1 MHKNILTL
9 NFARIFLQQVR
20 HFLIIILY
28 NFQFLIWFTVQCW
41 LTDWT
46 ELSGE
51 YLRLAVMS
59 ELCSAL
65 SDCLTVPGLQA
76 PPALLTRRAQH
87 GEMEQGGFPA

>member
-1 MHKNILTL
+1 M
-9 NFARIFLQQVR
+9 
-20 HFLIIILY
+20 
-28 NFQFLIWFTVQCW
+28 WFTVQCW

-87 GEMEQGGFPA
+87 GEMELNRNNIKTSNYTMFGNLHETHEGHTTR